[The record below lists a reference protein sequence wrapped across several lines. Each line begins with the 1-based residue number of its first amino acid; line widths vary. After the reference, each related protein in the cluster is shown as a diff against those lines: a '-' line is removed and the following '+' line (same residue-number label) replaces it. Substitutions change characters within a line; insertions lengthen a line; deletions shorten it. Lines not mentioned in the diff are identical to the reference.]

1 MQYGPI
7 PAAASAAIFVVVQ
20 VSSKKSTGI
29 TLRGIGDIATVY
41 EQNADGNDAD
51 EHEANDDHHNS
62 TIIDFLLSNAYFI
75 FIHSSNFSNTS

>member
-1 MQYGPI
+1 MTRQYNYSFAHKAKI
-7 PAAASAAIFVVVQ
+7 ASRRAVKDKEKDCRIKQ
-20 VSSKKSTGI
+20 KVS
-29 TLRGIGDIATVY
+29 VY

-75 FIHSSNFSNTS
+75 FIYSSTFSNTS